1 MRSRIYY
8 GYVVVASSF
17 AIQWLSIGSIFTYG
31 VFFKYLADEFGW
43 SRATISGASSL
54 AFLTIGVM
62 AIFAGRL
69 NDRFGP
75 KIVMSVSAI
84 ILGVGYL
91 LMSLLQA
98 PWHLY
103 LFYGVIIGTAMSSHD
118 VVTLSTIA
126 RWFVRKRGMMTGI
139 VKVGTGAGQLVVP
152 LIASLL
158 IAANGWRMSYI
169 ILGVVTMVL
178 FLAVAQFLRRDPR
191 QMGLLP
197 DGETSVVSPG
207 TESAEE
213 GLSLRVAIR
222 TRQFWTV
229 CLAQFT
235 VLFSLLTIVIH
246 IVPHATDLGISGPA
260 AAGILSA
267 IGGVSMVGRFTMG
280 TASDK
285 IGLKRS
291 LIICFVILIAGLLWL
306 QVARELWMFYLFALV
321 YGFAHGGFFTLASP
335 LIASLFGTKAHGAI
349 FGMVYFMGNIGGAIG
364 PLLAGYI
371 FDVTLSYQITFWI
384 IAGLSSVGLLVISSL
399 KPVSAK

>member
-1 MRSRIYY
+1 
-8 GYVVVASSF
+8 YVIAASGF

-31 VFFKYLADEFGW
+31 VFFKYLAAEFGW

-54 AFLTIGVM
+54 AFLSIGVM

-75 KIVMSVSAI
+75 RIVMSVSAI

-91 LMSLLQA
+91 LMSQLQV
-98 PWHLY
+98 PWHIY
-103 LFYGVIIGTAMSSHD
+103 LIYGVIIGTGMSSHD

-158 IAANGWRMSYI
+158 IAAYGWRMSYV
-169 ILGVVTMVL
+169 ILGAVTMVL
-178 FLAVAQFLRRDPR
+178 FLAVAQFMRRDPR

-197 DGETSVVSPG
+197 DGATSVVSPT

-213 GLSLRVAIR
+213 GLSLRVTVR

-229 CLAQFT
+229 CLAQFA
-235 VLFSLLTIVIH
+235 VIFSLLTIVIH
-246 IVPHATDLGISGPA
+246 IVPHATDLGLSGPA

-267 IGGVSMVGRFTMG
+267 IGGVSMAGRFTMG

-321 YGFAHGGFFTLASP
+321 YGFAHGGFFTLVSP
-335 LIASLFGTKAHGAI
+335 LIANLFGTKAHGAI
-349 FGMVYFMGNIGGAIG
+349 FGMVYFVGNIGGAIG

-371 FDVTLSYQITFWI
+371 FDITQSYQIAFWL
-384 IAGLSSVGLLVISSL
+384 IAGMSLVGLLVISSL
-399 KPVSAK
+399 KPLVTK